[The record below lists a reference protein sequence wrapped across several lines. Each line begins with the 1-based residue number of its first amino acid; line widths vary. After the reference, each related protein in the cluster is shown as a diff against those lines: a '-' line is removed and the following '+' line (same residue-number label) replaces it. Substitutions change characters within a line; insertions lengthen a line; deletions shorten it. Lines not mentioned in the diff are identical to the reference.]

1 MKSISTKRKIKI
13 YPIIWTGI
21 IMVSIY
27 LIYRFATL
35 SFLGNIGQAESTVKS
50 TFISNLCSSVI
61 EKGSGLVSFTAQD
74 QQNDS
79 KPFGLLTKHL
89 SIHKFSITDNTLTAD
104 AKDNLSTSGNNKK
117 DTEGDAAAEAMS
129 NHVVSGNMGFYKI
142 SGQITREYIL
152 TNGLI
157 YNSALSSE
165 SNNNTEQLIGYTPGN
180 VDFAETEDD
189 NDNNDDSAVETIT
202 SSSSAKYTLAQLKD
216 FNFLVNNFYVVDS
229 STRVTKDLFNGEK
242 LLGKD
247 LKMKQ
252 KNDKPQILIYHT
264 HAHETYA
271 DSRSGN
277 QDDTVVGVGTE
288 LTDILQNTYGYNVI
302 HDKTGYDIVNGELDR
317 SYAYHQA
324 KVGVTNILKQY
335 PSIEVVI
342 DLHRDS
348 GAARNVTINGKK
360 TAQVMLFNGLSR
372 DKDGPITYL
381 ANPGLQTNI
390 AFSLQMQLKARE
402 LYPSLFVR
410 NYLKNYRYNMHLRPK
425 TLLVELG
432 TVNNTV
438 QSAKN
443 AMDPLAKILD
453 TILQG
458 K

>member
-1 MKSISTKRKIKI
+1 MKSISTKKKIKI
-13 YPIIWTGI
+13 YPIIWSGI
-21 IMVSIY
+21 IIVSIY
-27 LIYRFATL
+27 LIYRFAAL
-35 SFLGNIGQAESTVKS
+35 SFFGNIGQAESAVKN
-50 TFISNLCSSVI
+50 TFISNLCSNVM
-61 EKGSGLVSFTAQD
+61 EKGSGLIGFTAQG
-74 QQNDS
+74 QQKLSNSFD
-79 KPFGLLTKHL
+79 LLTKHL
-89 SIHKFSITDNTLTAD
+89 SIHKFSIDDTSLTAD
-104 AKDNLSTSGNNKK
+104 AKVNLSPSGNDKN
-117 DTEGDAAAEAMS
+117 DTGTNESAEAMS
-129 NHVVSGNMGFYKI
+129 NQIVSGRVGFYKI
-142 SGQITREYIL
+142 SGQITKEYIL

-157 YNSALSSE
+157 YNTSLGSDA
-165 SNNNTEQLIGYTPGN
+165 NNTEQLIGYTPGN
-180 VDFAETEDD
+180 VDVTETEED
-189 NDNNDDSAVETIT
+189 NDDDSAVETIST
-202 SSSSAKYTLAQLKD
+202 PSTAKYTLAQLKD
-216 FNFLVNNFYVVDS
+216 FNFLVHNFYVVDS

-242 LLGKD
+242 LIGKD
-247 LKMKQ
+247 LKMIQ

-348 GAARNVTINGKK
+348 GDARNVTINGEK

-381 ANPGLQTNI
+381 ANPSLQTNI

-402 LYPSLFVR
+402 LFPSLFVK

-425 TLLVELG
+425 TLLIELG
-432 TVNNTV
+432 TAKNTV

-443 AMDPLAKILD
+443 AMDPLAKVLD